1 MRICVVGGGLAGML
15 LAWRLVR
22 QPRLQVTLVT
32 GAPGVRDSTGV
43 SGGLVRGFE
52 TDPQVAELAA
62 RSLQELR
69 ASALLR
75 EWSEYQETGSLYLLH
90 SAPPL
95 RRLIDVDRSLPG
107 SVLILDRAELAARYG
122 FSGLPEQAAAVLERH
137 AGHFSPDAL
146 RRGARADFAARGG
159 VVDTTDLCELDLPAS
174 GEVRYRTGAVRG
186 EADLLVL
193 ATGAWTGRLLT
204 GLGLPAPDLRTKV
217 IQCAVYAMEGNP
229 PPPFV
234 DETSGL
240 YGRPA
245 GPGRILLGL
254 PTDRWDTDPGQRI
267 FLDREERAVRR
278 TAALRLPGLALNPPH
293 RFIAMSEAYA
303 TEGRLALRAALH
315 RPSGLFTFTGGSGAA
330 AKTAL
335 AASSA
340 AAADLLAPI
349 PITEG
354 ERS

>member
-22 QPRLQVTLVT
+22 HPGLRVTLVT
-32 GAPGVRDSTGV
+32 GAPGTRDSTGV

-52 TDPQVAELAA
+52 TDPRAAELAA

-69 ASALLR
+69 SSALLR
-75 EWSEYQETGSLYLLH
+75 EWSEYQEAGSLYILH

-107 SVLILDRAELAARYG
+107 SVLILDRRELAVRYG
-122 FSGLPEQAAAVLERH
+122 FSGLPEESAAVLERH

-159 VVDTTDLCELDLPAS
+159 VLDTTDLCELERPDG
-174 GEVRYRTGAVRG
+174 GEVSYRTGAARG
-186 EADLLVL
+186 TADLMVV
-193 ATGAWTGRLLT
+193 AAGAWTRRLLT

-217 IQCAVYAMEGNP
+217 IQCAVYATSGDR

-245 GPGRILLGL
+245 GPGRMLLGL
-254 PTDRWDTDPGQRI
+254 PTDRWDTDPGQRV
-267 FLDREERAVRR
+267 FLDREERTVRR
-278 TAALRLPGLALNPPH
+278 TAALRLPGLTLNAPH

-303 TEGRLALRAALH
+303 PEGRLALRAALPY
-315 RPSGLFTFTGGSGAA
+315 PSGLFTFTGGSGGA

-335 AASSA
+335 AAASVA
-340 AAADLLAPI
+340 AAELLAPI

>member
-22 QPRLQVTLVT
+22 HPGLRVTLVT
-32 GAPGVRDSTGV
+32 GAPGTRDSTGV

-52 TDPQVAELAA
+52 ADPRAAESAA

-75 EWSEYQETGSLYLLH
+75 EWSEYRETGSLYILH

-107 SVLILDRAELAARYG
+107 SVLILDRRELAARYG
-122 FSGLPEQAAAVLERH
+122 FSDLPEDSAAVLERH
-137 AGHFSPDAL
+137 AGYFSPDAL
-146 RRGARADFAARGG
+146 RRGARADFVARGG
-159 VVDTTDLCELDLPAS
+159 LLDATDLRSLDRPEGGEL
-174 GEVRYRTGAVRG
+174 GYRTGAGRG
-186 EADLLVL
+186 TADLVVL
-193 ATGAWTGRLLT
+193 AAGGWTGRLLT

-217 IQCAVYAMEGNP
+217 IQCALYATSGDH

-245 GPGRILLGL
+245 GPDRMLLGL
-254 PTDRWDTDPGQRI
+254 PTDRWDTDPGQRV
-267 FLDREERAVRR
+267 FLDREERTVRQ
-278 TAALRLPGLALNPPH
+278 TAARRLPGLALNPPH
-293 RFIAMSEAYA
+293 HFIAMSEAYA
-303 TEGRLALRAALH
+303 PEGRLALRPALPY
-315 RPSGLFTFTGGSGAA
+315 PSGLFTFTGGSGGA

-340 AAADLLAPI
+340 AAGELLAPI